1 MPGQTE
7 GQLDGWRDGQR
18 DGQKKGRMEGHK
30 FYRTL
35 EPFVGP
41 FRLPPQVQ
49 KSNKY
54 SASKAKITL
63 INIKNIKIFI
73 LQRKLYKDKNILFQH
88 RINIVF

>member
-1 MPGQTE
+1 M
-7 GQLDGWRDGQR
+7 DGWRDGQR

-41 FRLPPQVQ
+41 FRLLPQVQ

-54 SASKAKITL
+54 SASKTKITL
-63 INIKNIKIFI
+63 IILKYSYCKENFIRIKTFYFSTK
-73 LQRKLYKDKNILFQH
+73 
-88 RINIVF
+88 